1 MADLPF
7 VGAMTISFLDTPHL
21 DFDLGGLAN
30 AFDVP
35 GISLLLRHIIQ
46 DQLEQAMV
54 LPNSMTISLSKYLV
68 KLSDGRPGNN
78 VLLYTIK

>member
-1 MADLPF
+1 MSNITLTSTHVRVHLRPLLADLPF

-54 LPNSMTISLSKYLV
+54 LPNSMTISLSK
-68 KLSDGRPGNN
+68 
-78 VLLYTIK
+78 